1 MILIPETR
9 QTNYF
14 MGISSR
20 HRVYVTRKIPDPG
33 PSILKKHFQMKMNP
47 AVDVINRENLF
58 ENIRDVD
65 GLLCM
70 LGDTIDS
77 NVMDAAGP
85 NLKVISCYSVG
96 YDHVDI
102 YEATKRKIIVTN
114 TPNVLANATAD
125 LTFSLIL
132 AAARNIVSADRHVRN
147 GNWKFG
153 WTPDLFLGY
162 DVHGSTLGIIG
173 LGEIGRLV
181 AKRARGFDMKVI
193 YYSKTR
199 KRKIESELDITY
211 VPLEELLQRSDFV
224 SIHVSLNKDSFH
236 MIDKSKIRLMK
247 KTAFIINTS
256 RGKIINEQDLVS
268 ALRNKAIAGAGLDV
282 YESEPISR
290 SNPVTQLPQTVLL
303 PHIGSATFMTRSKMA
318 EVAANNIVNF
328 FFGKGIVHKI
338 N

>member
-1 MILIPETR
+1 MDIT
-9 QTNYF
+9 
-14 MGISSR
+14 SK
-20 HRVYVTRKIPDPG
+20 HKVYVTRKIPEPG
-33 PSILKKHFQMKMNP
+33 PAILKKHFQINMNP
-47 AVDVINRENLF
+47 GVDVLKKETLF
-58 ENIRDVD
+58 ENVRDVD
-65 GLLCM
+65 ALLCM
-70 LGDTIDS
+70 LGDNIDAK
-77 NVMDAAGP
+77 VMDAAGP

-102 YEATKRKIIVTN
+102 YEASKRKIIVTN

-132 AAARNIVSADRHVRN
+132 TAARNIVNADRHVRN

-173 LGEIGRLV
+173 LGEIGTLV
-181 AKRARGFDMKVI
+181 AKRARGFDMQVI

-199 KRKIESELDITY
+199 KRQMESKLNITF
-211 VPLEELLQRSDFV
+211 VPLEELLRRSDFV
-224 SIHVSLNKDSFH
+224 SIHVSLNKDNFH
-236 MIDKSKIRLMK
+236 MIDESKIKLMK

-256 RGKIINEQDLVS
+256 RGKVINEQHLIN
-268 ALRNKAIAGAGLDV
+268 ALRNKVIGGAGLDV

-290 SNPVTQLPQTVLL
+290 SSPLTQLPQTILL

-328 FFGKGIVHKI
+328 FNGRGIVHKI

>member
-1 MILIPETR
+1 MD
-9 QTNYF
+9 
-14 MGISSR
+14 ISSKYK
-20 HRVYVTRKIPDPG
+20 VYLTRKIPEPG
-33 PSILKKHFQMKMNP
+33 PSILKKYFQINMNP
-47 AVDVINRENLF
+47 GVDVLKKETLF
-58 ENIRDVD
+58 ENVRDVD
-65 GLLCM
+65 ALLCM
-70 LGDTIDS
+70 LGDNIDAK
-77 NVMDAAGP
+77 VMDAAGP

-102 YEATKRKIIVTN
+102 YETAKRKIIVTN

-132 AAARNIVSADRHVRN
+132 TAARNIVNADRHVRN

-173 LGEIGRLV
+173 LGEIGTLV
-181 AKRARGFDMKVI
+181 AKRARGFDMQVI

-199 KRKIESELDITY
+199 KRQMESELDITF
-211 VPLEELLQRSDFV
+211 VPLEELLRRSDFV

-236 MIDKSKIRLMK
+236 MIDESKIKLMK

-256 RGKIINEQDLVS
+256 RGKVINEQHLIN
-268 ALRNKAIAGAGLDV
+268 ALRNKVIGGAGLDV

-290 SNPVTQLPQTVLL
+290 SSPLTQLPQTVLL

-328 FFGKGIVHKI
+328 FNGRGIVHKI

>member
-1 MILIPETR
+1 MDITSK
-9 QTNYF
+9 YK
-14 MGISSR
+14 
-20 HRVYVTRKIPDPG
+20 VYVTRKIPEPG
-33 PSILKKHFQMKMNP
+33 PSILKKHFQINMNP
-47 AVDVINRENLF
+47 GVDVLKRETLL
-58 ENIRDVD
+58 ENVRDVD
-65 GLLCM
+65 ALLCM
-70 LGDTIDS
+70 LGDNIDA

-102 YEATKRKIIVTN
+102 YEAAKRKIIVTN

-132 AAARNIVSADRHVRN
+132 TAARNIVNADRHVRN

-173 LGEIGRLV
+173 LGEIGTLV
-181 AKRARGFDMKVI
+181 AKRARGFDMQVI

-199 KRKIESELDITY
+199 KRRMESELDITF
-211 VPLEELLQRSDFV
+211 VPLEELLRRSDFV

-236 MIDKSKIRLMK
+236 MIDESKIKLMK

-256 RGKIINEQDLVS
+256 RGKVINELDLIR
-268 ALRNKAIAGAGLDV
+268 AIRNNVIAGAGLDV
-282 YESEPISR
+282 YEREPISR
-290 SNPVTQLPQTVLL
+290 SNPLTQLPQTVLL

-328 FFGKGIVHKI
+328 FNGRGIVHKI

>member
-1 MILIPETR
+1 MDIT
-9 QTNYF
+9 
-14 MGISSR
+14 SK
-20 HRVYVTRKIPDPG
+20 HKVYVTRKIPEPG
-33 PSILKKHFQMKMNP
+33 PSILKKHFQINMNP
-47 AVDVINRENLF
+47 GVDVLKKETLF
-58 ENIRDVD
+58 ENVRDVD
-65 GLLCM
+65 ALLCM
-70 LGDTIDS
+70 LGDNIDAK
-77 NVMDAAGP
+77 VMDAAGP

-102 YEATKRKIIVTN
+102 YEAAKRKIIVTN

-132 AAARNIVSADRHVRN
+132 TAARNIVNADRHVRN

-153 WTPDLFLGY
+153 WTPNLFLGY

-173 LGEIGRLV
+173 LGEIGTLV
-181 AKRARGFDMKVI
+181 AKRARGFDMQVI

-199 KRKIESELDITY
+199 KRRMESELDITF
-211 VPLEELLQRSDFV
+211 VPLEELLRRSDFV

-236 MIDKSKIRLMK
+236 MMDESKIKLMK

-256 RGKIINEQDLVS
+256 RGQVINEQHLIN
-268 ALRNKAIAGAGLDV
+268 ALRNKVIGGAGLDV

-290 SNPVTQLPQTVLL
+290 SNPLTQLPQTVLL

-328 FFGKGIVHKI
+328 FNGRGIVHKI

>member
-1 MILIPETR
+1 MDT
-9 QTNYF
+9 
-14 MGISSR
+14 SSKYK
-20 HRVYVTRKIPDPG
+20 VYVTRKIPEPG
-33 PSILKKHFQMKMNP
+33 PSILKKHFQINMNP
-47 AVDVINRENLF
+47 GIDVIKTETLF
-58 ENIRDVD
+58 ENVRDVD
-65 GLLCM
+65 ALLCM
-70 LGDTIDS
+70 LGDKIDAK
-77 NVMDAAGP
+77 VMDAAGP

-102 YEATKRKIIVTN
+102 YEAAKRKIIVTN

-132 AAARNIVSADRHVRN
+132 TAARNIVNADRHVRN

-173 LGEIGRLV
+173 LGEIGTLV
-181 AKRARGFDMKVI
+181 AKRARGFDMQVI

-199 KRKIESELDITY
+199 KRQMESELDITF
-211 VPLEELLQRSDFV
+211 VPLEELLRRSDFV
-224 SIHVSLNKDSFH
+224 SIHVSLNKDSYH
-236 MIDKSKIRLMK
+236 MIDESKIKLMK

-256 RGKIINEQDLVS
+256 RGQVINEQHLIN
-268 ALRNKAIAGAGLDV
+268 ALRNKVIAGAGLDV
-282 YESEPISR
+282 YESEPISS
-290 SNPVTQLPQTVLL
+290 SNAITQFAQTVLL
-303 PHIGSATFMTRSKMA
+303 PHIGSATFKTRSKMA

-328 FFGKGIVHKI
+328 FNGRGIVHKI

>member
-1 MILIPETR
+1 MDKFHKYT
-9 QTNYF
+9 
-14 MGISSR
+14 
-20 HRVYVTRKIPDPG
+20 VYITRKIPEPG
-33 PSILKKHFQMKMNP
+33 PSILKKYFEVNMNP
-47 AVDVINRENLF
+47 GVDVLDREDLF
-58 ENIRDVD
+58 ENVRNVD
-65 GLLCM
+65 ALMCM
-70 LGDTIDS
+70 LGDKIDS

-85 NLKVISCYSVG
+85 NLRVISCYSVG

-102 YEATKRKIIVTN
+102 KEAEKRKIIVTN
-114 TPNVLANATAD
+114 TPNVLDNTTAD

-132 AAARNIVSADRHVRN
+132 TAARNIVNADSYVRN

-173 LGEIGRLV
+173 LGEIGTLV
-181 AKRARGFDMKVI
+181 AKRARGFDMEVI

-199 KRKIESELDITY
+199 KRRIESELDITY

-236 MIDKSKIRLMK
+236 MIDESKFKLMK

-256 RGKIINEQDLVS
+256 RGKVINEHHLIS
-268 ALRNKAIAGAGLDV
+268 ALRNKVIAGAALDV
-282 YESEPISR
+282 YEIEPIFR
-290 SNPVTQLPQTVLL
+290 SNPLTQLSQTILL
-303 PHIGSATFMTRSKMA
+303 PHIGSATFITRSKMSEIA
-318 EVAANNIVNF
+318 VNNIVNF
-328 FFGKGIVHKI
+328 FNSKGIVHKV